1 MSQAGSSA
9 ATSIE
14 GHAVQIRPMVPSDR
28 DAMLAFARS
37 LPDHDLLFLR
47 RDITRSEEVGAWL
60 AEIAAGRTTT
70 LIAID
75 DDGVGGYASVSRSDP
90 RWRRHVAELRVL
102 TAPRLRGQGLGRELT
117 NQAFRV
123 AVELGVE
130 KMVAHMTPDQEV
142 AIGVFFRLGFEHE
155 ARLLGEVLDRQGRKH
170 DLLVLSRDVST
181 YQATRRDR
189 QT

>member
-1 MSQAGSSA
+1 M
-9 ATSIE
+9 
-14 GHAVQIRPMVPSDR
+14 
-28 DAMLAFARS
+28 
-37 LPDHDLLFLR
+37 
-47 RDITRSEEVGAWL
+47 
-60 AEIAAGRTTT
+60 
-70 LIAID
+70 
-75 DDGVGGYASVSRSDP
+75 
-90 RWRRHVAELRVL
+90 AELRVL